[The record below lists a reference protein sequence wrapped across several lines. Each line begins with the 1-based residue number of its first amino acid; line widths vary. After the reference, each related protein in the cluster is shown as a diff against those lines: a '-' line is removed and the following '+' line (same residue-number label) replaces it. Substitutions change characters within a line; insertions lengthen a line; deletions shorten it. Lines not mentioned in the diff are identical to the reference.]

1 MASIIIYCFIGV
13 LMKFIYCFGNF
24 NNIWILGRYRCICS
38 LPTVVASS
46 FLFPF
51 LSMADGMGREGYRLI
66 VSLVFQLAPEERIV
80 AQTFPFCPELRA
92 GGARIRLI
100 PMSPCLCLW
109 CDGNVCW
116 RRCSYR
122 GFTLRS
128 SFLLRYK
135 EYLNLPRV
143 SQYLKKPISQL
154 ALLISQLALKFPISQ
169 KANISTCLANI
180 SICLQ

>member
-92 GGARIRLI
+92 GGGQGFGW
-100 PMSPCLCLW
+100 SPCPPASAS
-109 CDGNVCW
+109 GVMEM
-116 RRCSYR
+116 SA
-122 GFTLRS
+122 GGVVAT
-128 SFLLRYK
+128 
-135 EYLNLPRV
+135 EV
-143 SQYLKKPISQL
+143 SHSGLHFFWDIK
-154 ALLISQLALKFPISQ
+154 
-169 KANISTCLANI
+169 NISTCLEFRNI
-180 SICLQ
+180 SKSQYLSLPY